1 MLELG
6 YRRAVKHTRLC
17 TRSSTCTHTRSQVH
31 TCTHSSHRHACAR
44 TVIRAH
50 TYTHSHTCTHTST
63 QAFSS
68 RTHNL
73 TSWAVCTGI
82 TEVQSGDTI
91 LPNTCKGPS
100 AGLRTPAPPDCPVV
114 SVSLDG
120 RHMDTAIP
128 LKQDI
133 CCEHVTLLKN

>member
-1 MLELG
+1 MRLSTHACAH
-6 YRRAVKHTRLC
+6 AVPCAHTCGHR
-17 TRSSTCTHTRSQVH
+17 CTHVHTVH
-31 TCTHSSHRHACAR
+31 TCTQPYRHTCAR

-50 TYTHSHTCTHTST
+50 MYIHSHTCTHTST

-73 TSWAVCTGI
+73 TGCAVSTGI

-91 LPNTCKGPS
+91 LSNTCKGLN

-120 RHMDTAIP
+120 RHMDTAIL
-128 LKQDI
+128 LKQEI
-133 CCEHVTLLKN
+133 CCKHVILLKN